1 MSLLRRFFD
10 ALPIIAILRGL
21 RPEDALWAMDALTTA
36 GIRIVEVPLNSPRP
50 LESLRQLVGRAGD
63 DLLIGAGTVLS
74 TDDVAAVA
82 ETGAR
87 LMVAPNCDPL
97 VIANAKA
104 LGLAV
109 LPGVATPSEAFAA
122 LKAGAD
128 GLKMFPG
135 EMLPPKVLKAWL
147 AVLPQGTR
155 LVPVGGVSLDNMADY
170 LAAGAAGFGIGSALY
185 KLGIAAGDLR
195 DRALKFAERYRQIQ
209 DLSGQQ
215 RIATAL

>member
-21 RPEDALWAMDALTTA
+21 GPEDALWAMDALTAA

-97 VIANAKA
+97 VIAKAKA
-104 LGLAV
+104 LGLAA

-135 EMLPPKVLKAWL
+135 EVLPPKVLKAWL
-147 AVLPQGTR
+147 AVLPRGTR

-185 KLGIAAGDLR
+185 KPGITAGDLR
-195 DRALKFAERYRQIQ
+195 DRALKFVERYRQIPR
-209 DLSGQQ
+209 G
-215 RIATAL
+215 